1 MKHLP
6 NTLTIIRILIT
17 PVVLTLLFL
26 PSSFAA
32 KSWAFTLFVLASISD
47 WLDGSLARRY
57 SVGSRLGQFLDP
69 LADKLL
75 VIGTFV
81 MLSIVSPWLVPWW
94 AVTLIALRDVIV
106 TGLRVVAERRGT
118 PLKTS
123 KGAKLKTAFQLTFL
137 ILVLL
142 LMTLAELGPA
152 IAQPAN
158 LVLHSV
164 YLQILLILTVA
175 ATVITGG
182 AYFSRPA
189 HGT

>member
-17 PVVLTLLFL
+17 PVVLALLFVDT
-26 PSSFAA
+26 FAA

-57 SVGSRLGQFLDP
+57 AVGSRLGQFLDP

-81 MLSIVSPWLVPWW
+81 TISIVSPWLVPWW
-94 AVTLIALRDVIV
+94 AVTLVALRDVVV

-123 KGAKLKTAFQLTFL
+123 NGAKLKTAFQLTFL

-152 IAQPAN
+152 ISEPAN
-158 LVLHSV
+158 LVLHSI
-164 YLQILLILTVA
+164 YLRILLILTVA

-182 AYFSRPA
+182 AYLSRPA